1 MKLEI
6 EVGDEAFVSDR
17 SEKFGAIRNI
27 SPDGRTLTVWVEHA
41 GEFAVPASAVVST
54 GEEKVTF
61 DGAKLDEKLRLAI
74 GHAHD
79 AETE

>member
-6 EVGDEAFVSDR
+6 EIGDEAFVSDQT
-17 SEKFGAIRNI
+17 EKFGAIRGI

-41 GEFAVPASAVVST
+41 GEFAVPATAVVSA

-61 DGAKLDEKLRLAI
+61 DRARLDEKLRAAI
-74 GHAHD
+74 EHAQD
-79 AETE
+79 IEE